1 MKKYVAITGSVRV
14 EITSADLGRILDAI
28 TSAGNEIYDIVLLD
42 ELTGQFTVSR
52 ADYAGILRLCEKRD
66 ASVRQIRNN
75 GLYWLGRRLLK
86 RPILV
91 CGMLLLLFLTLWL
104 PGRVLFVRVEGNSAI
119 PTRKILDEAAKC
131 GIGFGATRR
140 DVRSEQVKNRLL
152 GAIQELQWAGINTE
166 GTVAVIQVRERADEQ
181 QITENSGF
189 GHIVAVRDGV
199 ITSCTATRGSLLC
212 APGHAVQSGDI
223 LISGYTDCGL
233 TIRAEQAEGEIYALT
248 SRELDAIM
256 SQERTLRLINTGAAK
271 KISLLLGKKRINLWK
286 DSGIWDSTCDRMYE
300 EYYITLPGGF
310 QLPMAFLVER
320 YVLWETGTET
330 IPQTD
335 AQQILLDFG
344 ESYLHRQMLA
354 GKVLK
359 EEHTFLSS
367 DGQMTMAGQYIC
379 MEMIG
384 KMQRLQIGEYN
395 GESN

>member
-1 MKKYVAITGSVRV
+1 MKRSVAITGSVRV

-52 ADYAGILRLCEKRD
+52 ADYAGILRLCEKRG

-212 APGHAVQSGDI
+212 APGQAVQSGDV

-344 ESYLHRQMLA
+344 ESYLRQQMLA

-359 EEHTFLSS
+359 EEHTFLSD

-384 KMQRLQIGEYN
+384 KMQRLQIGENN

>member
-1 MKKYVAITGSVRV
+1 MKRSVAITGSVRV

-52 ADYAGILRLCEKRD
+52 ADYAGILRLCEKRG

-212 APGHAVQSGDI
+212 APGQAVQSGDV

-359 EEHTFLSS
+359 EEHTFLSD

-384 KMQRLQIGEYN
+384 KMQRLQIGENN

>member
-1 MKKYVAITGSVRV
+1 MKRSVAITGSVRV

-86 RPILV
+86 RPILA

-166 GTVAVIQVRERADEQ
+166 GTVAVIQVRERADAQ
-181 QITENSGF
+181 QTRENSGF
-189 GHIVAVRDGV
+189 GHIVAVQNGV

-256 SQERTLRLINTGAAK
+256 PLERTLRQKNIGTAK
-271 KISLLLGKKRINLWK
+271 KISFLLGKKRINLWK
-286 DSGIWDSTCDRMYE
+286 DSGIWDSSCDRMYE

-359 EEHTFLSS
+359 EEHTFLSD
-367 DGQMTMAGQYIC
+367 DGQMTMAGKYIC

>member
-1 MKKYVAITGSVRV
+1 MKKYVAITGSVRI
-14 EITSADLGRILDAI
+14 EITSADLGRILDTLTI
-28 TSAGNEIYDIVLLD
+28 AGKEICDIVLLD

-52 ADYAGILRLCEKRD
+52 ADYAGVRQLCENRG
-66 ASVRQIRNN
+66 ASVRQIRKD

-86 RPILV
+86 RPILA

-181 QITENSGF
+181 QTTENSGF

-199 ITSCTATRGSLLC
+199 ITNCIATRGSLLC
-212 APGHAVQSGDI
+212 APGQAVQSGDV